1 LKYLIIIPARG
12 GSKGIPKK
20 NIFLLKG
27 MPLIKYTIDT
37 ALQVIADNDDMH
49 AIVSTDDDEIKKIA
63 LNLGINVPFLRP
75 KDLSED
81 HSSSS
86 DYILHALNFY
96 SEQNIHI
103 ENIVVLQPTSPLR
116 HASDIT
122 NAIDLF
128 SNKKSETLISVYEEH
143 TLNNKIMYKQ
153 EGEYGIP
160 MDNAHN
166 AGLRRQDDVGFLVRN
181 GAIYI
186 CNVNFF
192 KNTGKLVSNKPLIYL
207 MPKYRSVNIDTHD
220 DLLVAEKLLS

>member
-1 LKYLIIIPARG
+1 MKYLIIIPARG

-96 SEQNIHI
+96 SE
-103 ENIVVLQPTSPLR
+103 
-116 HASDIT
+116 
-122 NAIDLF
+122 
-128 SNKKSETLISVYEEH
+128 
-143 TLNNKIMYKQ
+143 
-153 EGEYGIP
+153 
-160 MDNAHN
+160 
-166 AGLRRQDDVGFLVRN
+166 
-181 GAIYI
+181 
-186 CNVNFF
+186 
-192 KNTGKLVSNKPLIYL
+192 
-207 MPKYRSVNIDTHD
+207 
-220 DLLVAEKLLS
+220 